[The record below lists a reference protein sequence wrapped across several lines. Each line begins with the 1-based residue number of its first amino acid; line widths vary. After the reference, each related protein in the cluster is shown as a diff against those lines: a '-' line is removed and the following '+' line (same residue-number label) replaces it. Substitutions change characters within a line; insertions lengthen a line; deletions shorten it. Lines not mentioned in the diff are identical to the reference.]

1 MATLAE
7 TLPEIPLQRPHLS
20 ELPALIAA
28 TASGDSRSA
37 GYGGVYGTFCISVAG
52 LAFSPCGGRCRSGAG
67 RGETLALRQAPLIRP
82 RLRLGQLL
90 PQGEKEKSTRRCRN
104 TPTRRPLAGRTAGD
118 PDCFA
123 ISPAFLP
130 DNRATGSIERPGS
143 KPLKG
148 EVRVAPYEK
157 YPCSGRTSR
166 LPALSAAM
174 ASATAEAPAM
184 VV

>member
-130 DNRATGSIERPGS
+130 DDRATGSIGRSAS
-143 KPLKG
+143 KRLKG
-148 EVRVAPYEK
+148 EVAGASTKNTPAAGALPG
-157 YPCSGRTSR
+157 YP
-166 LPALSAAM
+166 P
-174 ASATAEAPAM
+174 
-184 VV
+184 